1 MMIVR
6 LCLLMVVVAATAAA
20 QAPTERL
27 TASQRALFAR
37 LLAMA
42 DTRTLDTSAVDQGL
56 VSSSDALARQA
67 ALSVG
72 QVGARAAAPRVAR
85 LRDLVEGS
93 RPAVAAHAAYALG
106 LLRDTASVPTL
117 TRALRAAPVVAAEA
131 AWALGQIGEPA
142 REAVVAALAA
152 PGASVGVRV
161 QLLLAAT
168 KLRPVPV
175 EAITPHLRSA
185 DGSVVWAAAYAIARP
200 RAPGGVRALIE
211 AASSAAAADT
221 RPAETPPS
229 PAETEGRGQ
238 YHFGAESGA
247 RIRTEIARAL
257 ARPAAGDSLADQAF
271 AVLTALARDPHPHVR
286 INALRSLGSYELRG
300 APLVIRGTADGD
312 ANVRIAALQTLAASR
327 ETGSPDWTALWA
339 ADTGFTY
346 RRYVIEAA
354 VAHGATLP
362 AIREWAAHRDWRY
375 RAIVAAAV
383 SGSSDHEAARATLL
397 PLVRDPDARVRAA
410 ALGALTGDTARI
422 TDSVRALAVAALGDS
437 DEAVRAIAIGALGRT
452 RRAEDIGRVISVLEA
467 AREDREA
474 DARVSA
480 IGYLAAAWRG
490 DSAVFTPELRQR
502 LAALPVAADPVTRS
516 AAGNFPPL
524 ASWRDAAFEPRPAS
538 WYRSVV
544 DRIVVPALAGRPAT
558 AVMRTARGPITLRL
572 FGAEAP
578 ITVNNF
584 VTLARNGTYSGLA
597 FHRVVPNFVAQDGD
611 PRGDGSGGPGY
622 AIRDE
627 LNPQRYHRGV
637 LGMALSGPD
646 TGGSQYFITHSPQP
660 HLDGGYTTFG
670 RVVAGF
676 AALDAIIQGD
686 RIVRIEIR

>member
-1 MMIVR
+1 
-6 LCLLMVVVAATAAA
+6 
-20 QAPTERL
+20 
-27 TASQRALFAR
+27 
-37 LLAMA
+37 
-42 DTRTLDTSAVDQGL
+42 
-56 VSSSDALARQA
+56 
-67 ALSVG
+67 
-72 QVGARAAAPRVAR
+72 

-93 RPAVAAHAAYALG
+93 RATVAAHAAYALG

-117 TRALRAAPVVAAEA
+117 TRALRATPAVAAEA

-142 REAVVAALAA
+142 REAIVAALAA
-152 PGASVGVRV
+152 PGSAAGVRV

-175 EAITPHLRSA
+175 EAVTPHLRSA

-211 AASSAAAADT
+211 AASSAAATAA
-221 RPAETPPS
+221 RSAEMAVSRT
-229 PAETEGRGQ
+229 ETEARGQ
-238 YHFGAESGA
+238 YHFGNETGA

-257 ARPAAGDSLADQAF
+257 ARSAAGDSLADQAF
-271 AVLTALARDPHPHVR
+271 TVLTALARDVHPHVR
-286 INALRSLGSYELRG
+286 INALRSLGSYEARG
-300 APLVIRGTADGD
+300 APLVIQGAADGD

-327 ETGSPDWTALWA
+327 EIGSPDWTALWA

-354 VAHGATLP
+354 VAHGVILP
-362 AIREWAAHRDWRY
+362 AIGEWAAHRDWRH
-375 RAIVAAAV
+375 RAIVATAI
-383 SGSSDHEAARATLL
+383 SGASDHEAARTVLV
-397 PLVRDPDARVRAA
+397 PLARDTDARVRAA
-410 ALGALTGDTARI
+410 VLGSLTGDTTRI

-437 DEAVRAIAIGALGRT
+437 DEIVRAIAIGALGRT
-452 RRAEDIGRVISVLEA
+452 RRAEDVPRVIAVLEA
-467 AREDREA
+467 SGKDREA

-480 IGYLAAAWRG
+480 ISYLAAAWRA
-490 DSAVFTPELRQR
+490 DSTVFTSELRER
-502 LAALPVAADPVTRS
+502 FAALPVAADPVTRS

-524 ASWRDAAFEPRPAS
+524 AAWRGAAIEPRPAS

-544 DRIVVPALAGRPAT
+544 ERIVVPALAGRPAT
-558 AVMRTARGPITLRL
+558 AVIRTARGPITLRL
-572 FGAEAP
+572 FAAEAP

-584 VTLARNGTYSGLA
+584 VTLARSGTYSGLA

-627 LNPQRYHRGV
+627 LNPQRYQRGV

-676 AALDAIIQGD
+676 AALDAIVQGD

>member
-1 MMIVR
+1 MIAR
-6 LCLLMVVVAATAAA
+6 LCMLTVLAAATAAA
-20 QAPTERL
+20 QAPVERL
-27 TASQRALFAR
+27 TASQRNLFAR

-42 DTRTLDTSAVDQGL
+42 DTRTLDTSAVDQAL
-56 VSSSDALARQA
+56 VSSSDALARHA

-72 QVGARAAAPRVAR
+72 QVGARAAEPRVAR

-93 RPAVAAHAAYALG
+93 RPRVAAHAAYALG

-117 TRALRAAPVVAAEA
+117 TRALRAAPAVAAEA

-142 REAVVAALAA
+142 REAIVAALAA
-152 PGASVGVRV
+152 SGAAVGVRV

-175 EAITPHLRSA
+175 DAITPHLRSP

-211 AASSAAAADT
+211 AASSAAAAHA

-229 PAETEGRGQ
+229 PAEAMGQ
-238 YHFGAESGA
+238 YHFGGETGA

-257 ARPAAGDSLADQAF
+257 ARSAAGDSLADRAF
-271 AVLTALARDPHPHVR
+271 TLLATLARDAHPHVR
-286 INALRSLGSYELRG
+286 INALRSLGSYEARG
-300 APLVIRGTADGD
+300 APLVIQGTADGD
-312 ANVRIAALQTLAASR
+312 ANVRIAALQTLATSR
-327 ETGSPDWTALWA
+327 ETGSPDWTVLWA
-339 ADTGFTY
+339 ADTGFTN

-375 RAIVAAAV
+375 RAILATAV
-383 SGSSDHEAARATLL
+383 SGASDHEAARATLL
-397 PLVRDPDARVRAA
+397 PLARDPDARVRAA
-410 ALGALTGDTARI
+410 AFGALTGDTVRF
-422 TDSVRALAVAALGDS
+422 TDSVRALAVAALSDS
-437 DEAVRAIAIGALGRT
+437 DEVVRALAIGALGRT
-452 RRAEDIGRVISVLEA
+452 RRAEDIERVISVLEA
-467 AREDREA
+467 ARDDREA

-480 IGYLAAAWRG
+480 IGYLAAAWRR
-490 DSAVFTPELRQR
+490 DSAAFTSELRQR
-502 LAALPVAADPVTRS
+502 LAALRVAADPVTRS
-516 AAGNFPPL
+516 AAANFPPL
-524 ASWRDAAFEPRPAS
+524 ASWRDAAIEPRPAS

-627 LNPQRYHRGV
+627 LNPQRYQRGV

-676 AALDAIIQGD
+676 AALDAIVQGD

>member
-1 MMIVR
+1 MTLLR
-6 LCLLMVVVAATAAA
+6 FCLLTVIVSAGASA
-20 QAPTERL
+20 QAPAERL
-27 TASQRALFAR
+27 TPSQRALYAR

-42 DTRTLDTSAVDQGL
+42 DTRTLDTSSVDQAL

-67 ALSVG
+67 ALAVG
-72 QVGARAAAPRVAR
+72 QVGARAAAPRIAR

-93 RPAVAAHAAYALG
+93 RPTVAAHAAYALG

-117 TRALRAAPVVAAEA
+117 TRALRSAPAVAAEA
-131 AWALGQIGEPA
+131 AWALGQIGEPG
-142 REAVVAALAA
+142 REAVVSALAA
-152 PGASVGVRV
+152 EASAVSVRV
-161 QLLLAAT
+161 QLLLAAA

-175 EAITPHLRSA
+175 EAITPHLRSG
-185 DGSVVWAAAYAIARP
+185 DGPVVWAAAYAIARP

-211 AASSAAAADT
+211 AASSPAAADAG
-221 RPAETPPS
+221 PANTTLF
-229 PAETEGRGQ
+229 PAGTEARGQ
-238 YHFGAESGA
+238 YDFGTETGA

-257 ARPAAGDSLADQAF
+257 ARPAAGDSLADQALTL
-271 AVLTALARDPHPHVR
+271 LTALARDAHPHVR
-286 INALRSLGSYELRG
+286 INALRSLGSYEGRG
-300 APLVIRGTADGD
+300 APLVIQGTADAD
-312 ANVRIAALQTLAASR
+312 ANVRIAALQTLATSR
-327 ETGSPDWTALWA
+327 QIGPTDWPALWA

-354 VAHGATLP
+354 VAHGAALP
-362 AIREWAAHRDWRY
+362 AIREWAAHRDWHH
-375 RAIVAAAV
+375 RAILAAAV
-383 SGSSDHEAARATLL
+383 SGASDHGAARATLL
-397 PLVRDPDARVRAA
+397 PLVRDADARVRAA

-422 TDSVRALAVAALGDS
+422 TDSVRVLAVAALDDS
-437 DEAVRAIAIGALGRT
+437 DQVVRALAIAALGRM
-452 RRAEDIGRVISVLEA
+452 RRAEDLPRVVAALQA
-467 AREDREA
+467 ARDDREA

-480 IGYLAAAWRG
+480 ISYLAAAWRR
-490 DSAVFTPELRQR
+490 DSAAFTPELRQR
-502 LAALPVAADPVTRS
+502 LAALPVAADPVTR
-516 AAGNFPPL
+516 ATAGNFPPL
-524 ASWRDAAFEPRPAS
+524 ASWRDGVVEPRPAS

-558 AVMRTARGPITLRL
+558 AVIRTVRGPITLRL
-572 FGAEAP
+572 FGADAP

-627 LNPQRYHRGV
+627 LNPQRYQRGI

-676 AALDAIIQGD
+676 ATLDAIVQGD